1 MLSLF
6 VEESILGC
14 ENRGTLMHF
23 LGSGRIG
30 PADSLLIL
38 IASCVEAPLLGGGA
52 IGLKQLVGVDDLG
65 WREYGRCC

>member
-1 MLSLF
+1 
-6 VEESILGC
+6 V
-14 ENRGTLMHF
+14 HF

-30 PADSLLIL
+30 PVDSLLIL